1 MNSLLD
7 HVNGKT
13 RFKKMGLG
21 RVIIEK
27 EDSTMIAWTLI
38 MQECGLSINLQ
49 QFKMKV
55 VELTQ
60 TRVTPFRDGIPS
72 KSWWFQFKRRHQKI
86 SIRQVEGLEVCRAQ
100 GLTPNSCNY
109 LDINLQSLY
118 NQHKYSSNNKWNY
131 DETKIQ
137 VG

>member
-72 KSWWFQFKRRHQKI
+72 KSWWF
-86 SIRQVEGLEVCRAQ
+86 
-100 GLTPNSCNY
+100 
-109 LDINLQSLY
+109 
-118 NQHKYSSNNKWNY
+118 
-131 DETKIQ
+131 
-137 VG
+137 

>member
-21 RVIIEK
+21 GVIIKK

-38 MQECGLSINLQ
+38 MQECGLSISLQ
-49 QFKMKV
+49 QFNMKV

-60 TRVTPFRDGIPS
+60 TRVTPF
-72 KSWWFQFKRRHQKI
+72 
-86 SIRQVEGLEVCRAQ
+86 
-100 GLTPNSCNY
+100 
-109 LDINLQSLY
+109 
-118 NQHKYSSNNKWNY
+118 
-131 DETKIQ
+131 
-137 VG
+137 